1 MSLSIHSVV
10 VVSYANMLRNML
22 VWLEK
27 AQAFAT
33 AKPFDSANYLN
44 MRLAPDMLPFS
55 TQVMIASEIAKL
67 GVARLAAVEVPK
79 WEHQDTTLQDL
90 MNRVKQTIEFL
101 ESFTQAQLDAAAVQ
115 TVVVPQRGK
124 EALTFT
130 AAEFVQRWSEPNF
143 YFHVTTTYALL
154 RHAGVDLGKA
164 DYLGIY

>member
-1 MSLSIHSVV
+1 MSLSVHSVV
-10 VVSYANMLRNML
+10 VGSYANMLRNML

-90 MNRVKQTIEFL
+90 VNRVKQTIEYL
-101 ESFTQAQLDAAAVQ
+101 ESFTQSQLDAAAVQ

-124 EALTFT
+124 EALTFS
-130 AAEFVQRWSEPNF
+130 AEEFVQRWSEPNF
-143 YFHVTTTYALL
+143 FFHVTTTYALL

-164 DYLGIY
+164 NYLGIY